1 VEFIPSEVEG
11 RSGRDDGILPSAI
24 ALPAGAPLMV
34 RYFCLTLGTSA
45 QDHPMSTLTVTAKGQ
60 VTLRKDL
67 LEHLGVHPGEKI
79 TVDKLPDGRIEV
91 KAARPSGRI
100 SDVFN
105 FLKKKKGPSLSIEEI
120 NKIAARGWARRR

>member
-1 VEFIPSEVEG
+1 
-11 RSGRDDGILPSAI
+11 
-24 ALPAGAPLMV
+24 
-34 RYFCLTLGTSA
+34 
-45 QDHPMSTLTVTAKGQ
+45 MSTLTVTAKGQ

-91 KAARPSGRI
+91 KAARPTGKI

-120 NKIAARGWARRR
+120 NKIAVRGWARKQ

>member
-1 VEFIPSEVEG
+1 
-11 RSGRDDGILPSAI
+11 
-24 ALPAGAPLMV
+24 
-34 RYFCLTLGTSA
+34 
-45 QDHPMSTLTVTAKGQ
+45 MSTLTVTAKGQ

-91 KAARPSGRI
+91 KAARPAGKI

-105 FLKKKKGPSLSIEEI
+105 YLKKKKGPSLSIEEI